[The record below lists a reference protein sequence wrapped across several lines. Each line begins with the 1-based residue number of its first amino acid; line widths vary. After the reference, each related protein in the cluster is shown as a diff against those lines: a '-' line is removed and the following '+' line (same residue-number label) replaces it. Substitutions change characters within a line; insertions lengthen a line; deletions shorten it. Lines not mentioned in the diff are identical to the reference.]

1 MELKVSALAL
11 ERLRGVFDADVVE
24 RLRGEIEEVHAALL
38 VFVAG
43 GFLSGGFLY
52 VVTSVSAAS

>member
-1 MELKVSALAL
+1 MEPRVSALAL

-24 RLRGEIEEVHAALL
+24 RLRGETEEVRAALL
-38 VFVAG
+38 VFVA
-43 GFLSGGFLY
+43 GGFLY